1 MSNQGWAPPP
11 RSDENKTTGEKV
23 FDVVTWP
30 FRKVF
35 GFIAVRVLTK
45 LNPRNRR

>member
-11 RSDENKTTGEKV
+11 RAESNKTAGEKV
-23 FDVVTWP
+23 FNVVTWP

-35 GFIAVRVLTK
+35 GFVATRLLMK
-45 LNPRNRR
+45 FDPKKRK

>member
-1 MSNQGWAPPP
+1 MSNQGWGRTP
-11 RSDENKTTGEKV
+11 RSRSAGEKV

-35 GFIAVRVLTK
+35 GK
-45 LNPRNRR
+45 LIEVILLRSRKR

>member
-1 MSNQGWAPPP
+1 MSNMGWDRPA
-11 RSDENKTTGEKV
+11 RSDANKTTGEKV

-35 GFIAVRVLTK
+35 GFLGKK
-45 LNPRNRR
+45 LLMKYGGKR

>member
-1 MSNQGWAPPP
+1 MSNQGWAGPPKD
-11 RSDENKTTGEKV
+11 SKDKSAGEKV

-45 LNPRNRR
+45 MSPRNRK